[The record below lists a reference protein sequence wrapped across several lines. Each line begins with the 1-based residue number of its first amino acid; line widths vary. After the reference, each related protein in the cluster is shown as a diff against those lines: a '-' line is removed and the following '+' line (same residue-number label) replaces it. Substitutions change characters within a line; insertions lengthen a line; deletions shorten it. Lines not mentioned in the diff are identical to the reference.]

1 MTVIKTAF
9 QMRLKR
15 ARELVKAHA
24 VQSNGHVGHFLV
36 HSQSSDEEYDVTV
49 HVDHNGQTVMRTQ
62 CQCPDWENMNQAMNW
77 WFEETGQSP
86 HPGISHVD
94 YCPACK
100 HTLAVLIEQ
109 GVIE

>member
-1 MTVIKTAF
+1 MTMIKTAI

-15 ARELVKAHA
+15 ARELVEAHA

-36 HSQSSDEEYDVTV
+36 HSQTGDCEYDVTV
-49 HVDHNGQTVMRTQ
+49 HVDSRTQVVMRTH
-62 CQCPDWENMNQAMNW
+62 CQCPDWAEMDRAMDW
-77 WFEETGQSP
+77 WIEETGQSP

-94 YCPACK
+94 YCPVCK
-100 HTLAVLIEQ
+100 HTLAVLIQQ

>member
-1 MTVIKTAF
+1 VIKTAF
-9 QMRLKR
+9 QMRLQR
-15 ARELVKAHA
+15 ARKLVQDHA

-36 HSQSSDEEYDVTV
+36 HSQSSDDEYDVTV
-49 HVDHNGQTVMRTQ
+49 HVDPNGQTVMRTH
-62 CQCPDWENMNQAMNW
+62 CQCPDWANMSQAMDGW
-77 WFEETGQSP
+77 IEETGLSP

-100 HTLAVLIEQ
+100 HTLAVMIEQ

>member
-1 MTVIKTAF
+1 MIKTAF
-9 QMRLKR
+9 QLRLKR
-15 ARELVKAHA
+15 ARELVKARA

-49 HVDHNGQTVMRTQ
+49 HVDPNSQTVMRTH
-62 CQCPDWENMNQAMNW
+62 CQCPDWAEMSQAMDW
-77 WFEETGQSP
+77 WIEETSQSP

-100 HTLAVLIEQ
+100 HTLAVMIEQ